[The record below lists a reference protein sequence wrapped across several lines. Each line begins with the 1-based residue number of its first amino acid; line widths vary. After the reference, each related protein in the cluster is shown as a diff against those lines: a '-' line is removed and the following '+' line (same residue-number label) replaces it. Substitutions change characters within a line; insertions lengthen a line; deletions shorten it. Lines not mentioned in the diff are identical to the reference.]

1 MVLVGFAIA
10 AIEYSP
16 LREPGDLLF
25 DIVVLIGL
33 WAVGRL
39 AASWVISRDRALAL
53 EFERGQVEERAA
65 TSERTRIAREL
76 HDLISRTI
84 TVIVMQAGG
93 GRLAAASDPGAAV
106 ETLTRIEMLGRES
119 LAELRTLLAVLHP
132 EEPDGGET
140 APQPTLAD
148 LEQLCDRMRAA
159 GVPVRLRVAGDLTG
173 LPLGVQLAG
182 YRIVQEALTNVV
194 KHAGAVETN
203 VSLERGEIGG
213 VTVEVSS
220 ASGVAGALP
229 SGSRGLAGMR
239 ERVSAL
245 GGTLVVDTHE
255 GGAFTITA
263 ALPEARQ

>member
-1 MVLVGFAIA
+1 MRLTYWGQFMPCLVAMYSAGRHLRWRRAIWAIPMVLVGFAIA

-76 HDLISRTI
+76 HDLISHTI

-93 GRLAAASDPGAAV
+93 GRLAAATDPGAAV
-106 ETLTRIEMLGRES
+106 ETLSRIEVLGRES

-132 EEPDGGET
+132 DEPDGGET

-148 LEQLCDRMRAA
+148 LSSCAIGCARRASLC
-159 GVPVRLRVAGDLTG
+159 GCGWPVT
-173 LPLGVQLAG
+173 
-182 YRIVQEALTNVV
+182 
-194 KHAGAVETN
+194 
-203 VSLERGEIGG
+203 
-213 VTVEVSS
+213 
-220 ASGVAGALP
+220 
-229 SGSRGLAGMR
+229 SRGCRWGSSSPAIGSSKR
-239 ERVSAL
+239 R
-245 GGTLVVDTHE
+245 
-255 GGAFTITA
+255 
-263 ALPEARQ
+263 